1 MVAKATSNGRSA
13 TPTTAIPNSGELA
26 GDCGFAYPLLVY
38 WNRSLSVPLF
48 PSLSIYSKIIPSPSP
63 FRLLSR
69 PLAVVPP
76 LTLSAPFILSRTPF
90 VVLSSTQ
97 SSRPSAPASASASHC
112 PPRLHLPS
120 PRLSSSSLALYLPI
134 SISPLSAAQTL
145 GHVHKAHRS
154 PAFITRYEIA
164 PRLRPGSPIPTSPRI
179 RSPDG
184 DAAPRR
190 RDIHWQ
196 TLRMSDHAGLRIS
209 NNIAFSYT
217 LAPRR
222 GEIRSLLSRTVL
234 SRRRSNMKSFFIR

>member
-69 PLAVVPP
+69 LRSSSSPP

-120 PRLSSSSLALYLPI
+120 PHLSPRPSSSSLALYLPI

-184 DAAPRR
+184 DAAPHRAVAIYIGKLCECRITPDYASPTISLFLTPSLRAAR
-190 RDIHWQ
+190 RD
-196 TLRMSDHAGLRIS
+196 TLPIISYSFITTRI
-209 NNIAFSYT
+209 
-217 LAPRR
+217 
-222 GEIRSLLSRTVL
+222 
-234 SRRRSNMKSFFIR
+234 